1 MKIII
6 EIYGIIMMLMLTM
19 QTGLS
24 VVSAQECAAQAKRYK
39 AAVIAEVENSNFN
52 PTVIA
57 SCIRKASESGY
68 ALTITTATYDGIYD
82 IETADVELTYSY
94 RMPLL
99 GIEQSR
105 TTKGI
110 AR

>member
-24 VVSAQECAAQAKRYK
+24 VVSAQERASQAKRYK
-39 AAVIAEVENSNFN
+39 AAVIAEIENSNFN
-52 PTVIA
+52 PTVIS
-57 SCIRKASESGY
+57 SCINKASASGY
-68 ALTITTATYDGIYD
+68 ALTV
-82 IETADVELTYSY
+82 ETAVYDNVYDVETANVELTYSY
-94 RMPLL
+94 KMPLL
-99 GIEQSR
+99 GIEQVR
-105 TTKGI
+105 TTKGV